1 MQRYLLIV
9 LLWLTTSV
17 AMAQIND
24 KSGFVVNESSL
35 EVFSFDNIITD
46 YSIDTAA
53 GFFTLKVSDD
63 YSVLPDYGC
72 PSLPVLQKIIAI
84 PEGSR
89 AEVELYAD
97 EVEEYSLGMHGI
109 YQKMYPFS
117 HRNLRMLIMTNGA

>member
-46 YSIDTAA
+46 YSIDTVA

-63 YSVLPDYGC
+63 
-72 PSLPVLQKIIAI
+72 
-84 PEGSR
+84 
-89 AEVELYAD
+89 
-97 EVEEYSLGMHGI
+97 
-109 YQKMYPFS
+109 
-117 HRNLRMLIMTNGA
+117 